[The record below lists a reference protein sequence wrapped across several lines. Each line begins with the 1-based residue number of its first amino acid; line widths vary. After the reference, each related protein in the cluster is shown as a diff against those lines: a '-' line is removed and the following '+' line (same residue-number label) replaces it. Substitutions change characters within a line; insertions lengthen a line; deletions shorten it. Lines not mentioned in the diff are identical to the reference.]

1 MQHTHGMSGKS
12 RKEEYAE
19 ATRAALVDVARAL
32 FSSPERGF
40 AAVSIEEI
48 VQGARV
54 TRGALYHH
62 FDDKQALFRAVLEG
76 IESEIADRMQAA
88 AEKETHPWEQ
98 VRAAC
103 QAYLDACLERD
114 VQRIVV
120 LDAPSVLGWGTWCE
134 IDRRYGLGVLQK
146 RLAAALAAQLI
157 DPQPLEPVA
166 LLILGTLNTGGRVIA
181 EAKQSSEAR
190 KQVGATI
197 DRLLSGLRKTRGRAR
212 S

>member
-1 MQHTHGMSGKS
+1 MSGKT

-32 FSSPERGF
+32 FAERGF

-62 FDDKQALFRAVLEG
+62 FDDKLALFRAVLEA
-76 IESEIADRMQAA
+76 IEAEIAERMRTAA
-88 AEKETHPWEQ
+88 KNETHPWEQ
-98 VRAAC
+98 LRAAC
-103 QAYLDACLERD
+103 RAYLDACLERD

-120 LDAPSVLGWGTWCE
+120 LDAASVLGWHTWCE
-134 IDRRYGLGVLQK
+134 IDRRHGLGALQE
-146 RLAAALAAQLI
+146 RLEAALAGGLI
-157 DPQPLEPVA
+157 DLQPLEPVA
-166 LLILGTLNTGGRVIA
+166 LLVLGALNTGGRVIA

-197 DRLLSGLRKTRGRAR
+197 DRLLSGLRKTKARAR